1 MVSIRNSVFET
12 NSSSSHS
19 LVFSKK
25 NRGYSYDLPVDADG
39 VLTIPFGEFGWGPD
53 ILKTPI
59 EKLSYLITDN
69 GGYCYDDDDKSWDD
83 LVEEVL
89 NNSRIQEILDIV
101 KSHCPNIKEI
111 VFEPAS
117 SYYPR
122 GYIDHDSV
130 GTSNETDFEDLVFN
144 NDIIILIDND
154 NSCYFYDYKEYNN
167 YGEEPKCDPED
178 LFDKSVEE
186 IIETQRNS
194 FY

>member
-1 MVSIRNSVFET
+1 MINIRHSVFET

-25 NRGYSYDLPVDADG
+25 NRGYNYDLPVDENG

-53 ILKTPI
+53 LLKTPI
-59 EKLSYLITDN
+59 QKLSYLITDN
-69 GGYCYDDDDKSWDD
+69 GGYHYDDNDRPWDS

-89 NNSRIQEILDIV
+89 ANDHIQKILEMV
-101 KSHCPNIKEI
+101 KAHCPAIKEI

-130 GTSNETDFEDLVFN
+130 GTSRDADPEELIFN
-144 NDIIILIDND
+144 NDILIVIDND
-154 NSCYFYDYKEYNN
+154 NSCRFGKYTDV
-167 YGEEPKCDPED
+167 GSGDIQED
-178 LFDKSVEE
+178 LFDVEMDRLE
-186 IIETQRNS
+186 KPDPWW
-194 FY
+194 